1 MFLNGG
7 STSINYTMLQS
18 TLFTKAHTT
27 LTSKKFGI
35 PMGFR
40 VLETNRNAASPLGMR
55 VWSINYANCYSNCG
69 ENILTYFLPL
79 RAVYYEGK
87 VEAERFTR
95 EFVTGLFSISK
106 TYVFC
111 FMAKKS
117 YFIS

>member
-55 VWSINYANCYSNCG
+55 VWSICG
-69 ENILTYFLPL
+69 EKILTYFLPL
-79 RAVYYEGK
+79 RAV
-87 VEAERFTR
+87 
-95 EFVTGLFSISK
+95 
-106 TYVFC
+106 
-111 FMAKKS
+111 
-117 YFIS
+117 